1 MVRGKNE
8 GGRHTVKR
16 AWVIILLLFD
26 FGDGSGL
33 VSGVDR
39 VVISECGGGL
49 GWMSGLG
56 LFVQLLF
63 GQRFCGSG
71 CSSLAKPRD
80 HNCTF

>member
-1 MVRGKNE
+1 M
-8 GGRHTVKR
+8 KR

-33 VSGVDR
+33 VNGVDR

-71 CSSLAKPRD
+71 CSIITNQGTKIVFPDFARA
-80 HNCTF
+80 